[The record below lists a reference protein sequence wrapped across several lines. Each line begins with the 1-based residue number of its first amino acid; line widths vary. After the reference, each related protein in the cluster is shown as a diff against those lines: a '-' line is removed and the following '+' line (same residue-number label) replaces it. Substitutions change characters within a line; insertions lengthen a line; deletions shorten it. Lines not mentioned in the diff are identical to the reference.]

1 MSFNNSRLPESWCFL
16 TLPDDSERS
25 SSYDQVTVAACVA
38 TILLAPMTVAG
49 NALILAAIWGNPSLR
64 TPSYVLLTGLAITD
78 FCTGL
83 LTQPLFAVYKLADV
97 TRNGKVYCVASI
109 VTESVGL
116 YFSSLT
122 FVVIAMIAVERWLHM
137 SRISLLT
144 VPRVV
149 ILYITFVVLLIPVVF
164 TRIYNS
170 YHPYE
175 AFNIFKVIFLFL
187 AAVFVLV
194 TAFAYFK
201 VFQIIRHHQN
211 QVQTNESTI
220 NMEAYKTSIFT
231 ILYILA
237 IFVLSYF
244 PYLCSLLALYNLYK
258 PTKNWRPTM
267 FVRP

>member
-38 TILLAPMTVAG
+38 TILLAPMTVEG

-175 AFNIFKVIFLFL
+175 AFNIFKVIFLFWQQFMYL
-187 AAVFVLV
+187 SRPSLISKF
-194 TAFAYFK
+194 FK
-201 VFQIIRHHQN
+201 SYGTIRIRCR
-211 QVQTNESTI
+211 QTKVPLTWKHI
-220 NMEAYKTSIFT
+220 KRQYLQFCTF
-231 ILYILA
+231 LQ
-237 IFVLSYF
+237 FLS
-244 PYLCSLLALYNLYK
+244 
-258 PTKNWRPTM
+258 
-267 FVRP
+267 